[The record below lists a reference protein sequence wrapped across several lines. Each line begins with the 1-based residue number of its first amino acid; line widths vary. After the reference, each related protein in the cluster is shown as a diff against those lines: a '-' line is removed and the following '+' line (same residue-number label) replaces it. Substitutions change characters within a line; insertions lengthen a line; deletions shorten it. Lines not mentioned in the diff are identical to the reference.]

1 MTLKAWI
8 VLINRMKDD
17 VDTVFF
23 LFFFDSVSLGVTPPL
38 APRLLLAPT
47 FSLVMMAL
55 MMMLYDIDNDVDDVD
70 NNGVGDDVD
79 DVDDVDD
86 NVDE

>member
-1 MTLKAWI
+1 MSILF
-8 VLINRMKDD
+8 
-17 VDTVFF
+17 FF

-79 DVDDVDD
+79 DVDDVND